1 MCAGGGGPCGRS
13 ADLIIS
19 YPHATVS
26 HATFDQYFLLL
37 SYPQIQIQMKRQ
49 IQIHNCMLCYGSFG
63 SLFLY
68 HLPPVLILIYSQYY
82 KRAHVYK
89 FNINSI
95 VAYETRKM
103 QTSEGKC
110 GNVSK
115 IIASSSPEGWMS
127 RSGEEVALGAGDN
140 SDLKTTMTKSK
151 NIRELLAFV
160 LWFSFHLCILFVIVF
175 VLDCMAFAVH

>member
-1 MCAGGGGPCGRS
+1 
-13 ADLIIS
+13 
-19 YPHATVS
+19 
-26 HATFDQYFLLL
+26 
-37 SYPQIQIQMKRQ
+37 MKQ
-49 IQIHNCMLCYGSFG
+49 EKCKS
-63 SLFLY
+63 
-68 HLPPVLILIYSQYY
+68 
-82 KRAHVYK
+82 
-89 FNINSI
+89 
-95 VAYETRKM
+95 
-103 QTSEGKC
+103 SEGKC

-140 SDLKTTMTKSK
+140 SEGETTLTKSK